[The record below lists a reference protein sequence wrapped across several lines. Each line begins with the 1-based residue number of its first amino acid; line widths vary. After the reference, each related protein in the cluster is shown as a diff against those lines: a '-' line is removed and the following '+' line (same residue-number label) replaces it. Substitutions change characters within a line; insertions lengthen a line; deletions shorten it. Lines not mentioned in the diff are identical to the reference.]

1 MRIVFVIGDRS
12 IPLSDYM
19 QDYKLHV
26 DELLSIYK

>member
-1 MRIVFVIGDRS
+1 MRIVFVIGDQNT
-12 IPLSDYM
+12 PLSDFM